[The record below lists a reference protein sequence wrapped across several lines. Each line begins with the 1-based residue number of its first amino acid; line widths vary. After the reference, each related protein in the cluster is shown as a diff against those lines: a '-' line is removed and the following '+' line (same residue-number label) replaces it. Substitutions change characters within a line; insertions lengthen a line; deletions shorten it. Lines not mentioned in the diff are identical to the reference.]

1 MSYKSP
7 QDDWKRS
14 KTFRELV
21 VIAAIVAGLMVLASA
36 FHIMGAILERTRIHE
51 IFKIDEFIIP
61 SIVLALALGVFSF
74 RRWRELKQE
83 VIERKRIEERLEHLS
98 TVLLAIRNIN
108 QLVTRERNRDRLLQG
123 ICDNLVENRDYHN
136 AWIALLDE
144 SGTPGTI
151 TVAGLGEDFSPM
163 VERLKRGE
171 LTDCGRKALSQ
182 PGIVVEDPSSPSTDL
197 RLLDKYSARGA
208 MAVRLE
214 YSGKVYG
221 LLNVSI
227 PASLATD
234 EEEQALLEE
243 VAEDT
248 AFALH
253 SMELEEKRRQAE
265 EARQESEQRYR
276 QLFEGIGDAVMVYD
290 WEGRF
295 LDCNE
300 AVLQR
305 LGYNR
310 EEFLPLRIADIVHP
324 DFHLVMKINQERI
337 WAGEIAVTESAHRC
351 KDGRVIPVEVN
362 ALMVRHQGQPAILA
376 VVRDITARKR
386 GEEERERLLAEL
398 EAKNRELESFVYTVS
413 HDLKAPLISLDG
425 FSSAL
430 QKEFDKGKHYLER
443 IQANVAHMDGLIRD
457 LLDLSRVG
465 QVLGPIEEIDVA
477 TLLTEIQEELAVEL
491 AKARAEFVVQEPL
504 PAIHADRS
512 RIRQVFANLIVNA
525 IKFKVKEKPLRIEV
539 GCQEE
544 RNFYRFHV
552 ADNGIGIAPQ
562 YHQQI
567 FDPFRKLDPETEGL
581 GMGLALVKKIVEHH
595 GGRVWV
601 ESEEGEGAIFCFTLP
616 TNVASIKTARG
627 DSK

>member
-1 MSYKSP
+1 MSYESP
-7 QDDWKRS
+7 NDDWKRS
-14 KTFRELV
+14 KAFRELI

-36 FHIMGAILERTRIHE
+36 FHIMGVILERTRIHE

-61 SIVLALALGVFSF
+61 SIVLALGLGIFSF
-74 RRWRELKQE
+74 RRWRELREE
-83 VIERKRIEERLEHLS
+83 VIERKRLEERIEDLS

-108 QLVTRERNRDRLLQG
+108 QLVARERDRDRLLQG
-123 ICDNLVENRDYHN
+123 ACDNLVENRNYYN

-144 SGTPGTI
+144 SGALVTMAA
-151 TVAGLGEDFSPM
+151 AGLGEDFSPV

-171 LTDCGRKALSQ
+171 LTDCGRRALSQ
-182 PGIVVEDPSSPSTDL
+182 PRVAVEDPSSPSADL
-197 RLLDKYSARGA
+197 RLLDKYSARGS

-214 YSGKVYG
+214 YGGEVYG
-221 LLNVSI
+221 LLNVSL
-227 PASLATD
+227 PANLATD
-234 EEEQALLEE
+234 EEEQALFEE
-243 VAEDT
+243 VAEDI

-253 SMELEEKRRQAE
+253 SAELEEKRRQAE
-265 EARQESEQRYR
+265 EAQQESEQRYR
-276 QLFEGIGDAVMVYD
+276 QLFEGIGDAVTVYN
-290 WEGRF
+290 WGGRF

-300 AVLQR
+300 AALQR
-305 LGYNR
+305 LGYSR
-310 EEFLPLRIADIVHP
+310 EEFLLLRTADIVHP
-324 DFHLVMKINQERI
+324 DFHLAMKINRERI
-337 WAGEIAVTESAHRC
+337 WAGEIAVVESAHRH

-362 ALMVRHQGQPAILA
+362 ALKVRHQGQPAILA
-376 VVRDITARKR
+376 VARDITARKR

-465 QVLGPIEEIDVA
+465 RVLGPIEEIDVA
-477 TLLTEIQEELAVEL
+477 TLLMEIQEELAVEL
-491 AKARAEFVVQEPL
+491 AKARAEFVVEEPL

-525 IKFKVKEKPLRIEV
+525 IKFRTEGKPLRIEV

-544 RNFYRFHV
+544 RNFYRFCV

-567 FDPFRKLDPETEGL
+567 FDPFRQLDPEIEGL

-601 ESEEGEGAIFCFTLP
+601 ESEEGEGASFCFTLP